1 MVFKSDRIRP
11 LIAGTVGLAVATVV
25 ATSDSAAQGVSVKEA
40 VSGWDL
46 ILTSHLLGFK
56 NFPKEA
62 KIKNENGTVYLQ
74 FTIDRDGHLLD
85 SRIARSSCYDDLDE
99 EGLATVRRTN
109 PYPPFPIGIME
120 ARATFIIP
128 IIFNTKRNPPEPST
142 VEPRAGCVVR

>member
-1 MVFKSDRIRP
+1 
-11 LIAGTVGLAVATVV
+11 
-25 ATSDSAAQGVSVKEA
+25 
-40 VSGWDL
+40 
-46 ILTSHLLGFK
+46 
-56 NFPKEA
+56 
-62 KIKNENGTVYLQ
+62 LQ

-99 EGLATVRRTN
+99 EGLATVRRAN